1 MDSQYETNYKKA
13 KAAGLHVGAYYYTVC
28 TSVAEAKKDAEHI
41 IGLLKGHEFDM
52 PIYMDVED
60 PRQFKL
66 SKRELT
72 DVIKAF
78 CDALIKA
85 GYYAGLY
92 IQGSA

>member
-1 MDSQYETNYKKA
+1 
-13 KAAGLHVGAYYYTVC
+13 
-28 TSVAEAKKDAEHI
+28 
-41 IGLLKGHEFDM
+41 M

-66 SKRELT
+66 SKNELT
-72 DVIKAF
+72 AIIKTF

-92 IQGSA
+92 TGGYAWLNNMNKDELDNYAN

>member
-1 MDSQYETNYKKA
+1 
-13 KAAGLHVGAYYYTVC
+13 
-28 TSVAEAKKDAEHI
+28 
-41 IGLLKGHEFDM
+41 M

-66 SKRELT
+66 SKNELT
-72 DVIKAF
+72 AIIKTF

-92 IQGSA
+92 TGGYA

>member
-1 MDSQYETNYKKA
+1 
-13 KAAGLHVGAYYYTVC
+13 
-28 TSVAEAKKDAEHI
+28 
-41 IGLLKGHEFDM
+41 M

-72 DVIKAF
+72 DVIKTF
-78 CDALIKA
+78 CDALIDA

-92 IQGSA
+92 TGGHA

>member
-1 MDSQYETNYKKA
+1 
-13 KAAGLHVGAYYYTVC
+13 
-28 TSVAEAKKDAEHI
+28 
-41 IGLLKGHEFDM
+41 M

-66 SKRELT
+66 SKSELT
-72 DVIKAF
+72 TIIKTF

>member
-1 MDSQYETNYKKA
+1 
-13 KAAGLHVGAYYYTVC
+13 
-28 TSVAEAKKDAEHI
+28 
-41 IGLLKGHEFDM
+41 
-52 PIYMDVED
+52 MDVED